1 MPQRRA
7 GKRKAAPEKIQA
19 EKRPVAVLAMGD
31 SRDQFEVA
39 AMVRG
44 NYEALG
50 MPDDLEI
57 WAINTA
63 GTVYKCDRVYHMDPL
78 AMYYDGI
85 SWTAETEAHGRA
97 VEFKPWPAMGDKLAA
112 LPVPIYTSVSD
123 KRFPNSVD
131 FPIREV
137 AAHFGNFS
145 YYNTTVA
152 YAIAHAIYE
161 GRKTLY
167 LYGCDFSYP
176 DKAVGESG
184 RSCAEYWIG
193 QAIARGIKVMI
204 PKCTLLDNWRDKR
217 PLYGYGKTLEEV
229 LHATD
234 IPDSDGD
241 GSD

>member
-1 MPQRRA
+1 
-7 GKRKAAPEKIQA
+7 
-19 EKRPVAVLAMGD
+19 MGD

-50 MPDDLEI
+50 IPDDLEI

-63 GTVYKCDRVYHMDPL
+63 GTVYHCDRVYHMDPVS
-78 AMYYDGI
+78 MYFDGV
-85 SWTAETEAHGRA
+85 SLTAEEEAHGRA
-97 VEFKPWPAMGDKLAA
+97 IEFKPWPAMGEKLAR
-112 LPVPIYTSVSD
+112 LRVPIYTSRSD
-123 KRFPNSVD
+123 RRVPSSVD

-137 AAHFGNFS
+137 AEFFGGFP
-145 YYNTTVA
+145 YWNTTVA

-161 GRKTLY
+161 RRPTIY

-204 PKCTLLDNWRDKR
+204 PKCTLLDNWRDRR

-229 LHATD
+229 LNATD
-234 IPDSDGD
+234 ITHGDGD
-241 GSD
+241 RGD